1 MKKFIAFF
9 AFMIL
14 IAGVASAQTQNATEN
29 NSEKK
34 EHVVKEKSSCNKAE
48 GEKACCSKDAK
59 KEEGK
64 ACCSKEGKK
73 EEAKACC
80 SKDGKKEEG
89 KGSCSKDGKKEEKA
103 CCSKDAK
110 KEDKAQPKP

>member
-1 MKKFIAFF
+1 
-9 AFMIL
+9 MIL

-34 EHVVKEKSSCNKAE
+34 EHVVKDKASCGTEKASCNKAE
-48 GEKACCSKDAK
+48 GGKACCSKDAK

-64 ACCSKEGKK
+64 ACCSKDAKK
-73 EEAKACC
+73 EEGKACC

-89 KGSCSKDGKKEEKA
+89 KA

-110 KEDKAQPKP
+110 KEENAQPKP

>member
-34 EHVVKEKSSCNKAE
+34 EHVVKDKASCGTEKASCNKAE
-48 GEKACCSKDAK
+48 GGKACCSKDAK

-64 ACCSKEGKK
+64 ACCSKDAKK
-73 EEAKACC
+73 EEGKACC

-89 KGSCSKDGKKEEKA
+89 KA

-110 KEDKAQPKP
+110 KEEKAQPKP